1 MNEECMQL
9 NNYVIFLSLSP
20 DCCWPKDRVLS
31 ITILNSRSG
40 IRRTNDISLNQ
51 KVTNLINLVLEQDF
65 KHLDF
70 F

>member
-1 MNEECMQL
+1 MQL

-20 DCCWPKDRVLS
+20 DCCWPEDRVLS

-40 IRRTNDISLNQ
+40 IRRTNDVSLDQ